1 MMTTENQ
8 GYALTLSNCANHRSA
23 EKIYLKPMA
32 LYIPDVAAS
41 VVAELIKGL
50 GDKNSDGEAFLLTVT
65 NKNNGVSVDKEFS
78 SLTELENPATSAD
91 AVKELVNI
99 VRGYET
105 DEDTNVCG
113 WQRKE

>member
-8 GYALTLSNCANHRSA
+8 GYALTLSNCENHRSA

-41 VVAELIKGL
+41 VVAELITDL
-50 GDKNSDGEAFLLTVT
+50 GDKNSNGEAFLLTVT

-99 VRGYET
+99 VRRYET

-113 WQRKE
+113 W